1 MKTAHLLDALS
12 MCLLNLFAAGVL
24 TTLHVVNA
32 LYHWPNA
39 FVTVAAP
46 LAAAVFFVIAAAWL
60 LEFSR
65 RAHRSQQHGRRARPR
80 LSRRPTFRRSWAL
93 RSL

>member
-1 MKTAHLLDALS
+1 MKTAHLLDALT
-12 MCLLNLFAAGVL
+12 MCILNLFAAGVL
-24 TTLHVVNA
+24 TTLHFVNA
-32 LYHWPNA
+32 LYDWPNA

-46 LAAAVFFVIAAAWL
+46 LAAAVFFIIAAVWR

-65 RAHRSQQHGRRARPR
+65 RAGYLQEHGRRARPR
-80 LSRRPTFRRSWAL
+80 LSRRLAFRRRLAL

>member
-1 MKTAHLLDALS
+1 MKTVHLLDALT
-12 MCLLNLFAAGVL
+12 MCILNLCAAGVL

-32 LYHWPNA
+32 LYDWPNA

-46 LAAAVFFVIAAAWL
+46 LAAAVFFVLAAVWL

-65 RAHRSQQHGRRARPR
+65 RARWLQENGGRARLR
-80 LSRRPTFRRSWAL
+80 LSRWLAFRRPLAL

>member
-1 MKTAHLLDALS
+1 MKTAPLLDALT
-12 MCLLNLFAAGVL
+12 MCILNLCAAGVL

-32 LYHWPNA
+32 LYDWPNA

-46 LAAAVFFVIAAAWL
+46 LAAAVFFVLAAVWL

-65 RAHRSQQHGRRARPR
+65 RAGCPQENGGRARPR
-80 LSRRPTFRRSWAL
+80 LSRRLALRRPLAL